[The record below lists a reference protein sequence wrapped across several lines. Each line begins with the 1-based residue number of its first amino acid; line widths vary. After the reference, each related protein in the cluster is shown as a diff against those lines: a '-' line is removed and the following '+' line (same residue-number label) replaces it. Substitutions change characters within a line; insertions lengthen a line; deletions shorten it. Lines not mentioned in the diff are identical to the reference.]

1 MASVHLVTKPPPMA
15 PRTVP
20 PPPVTAAGGG
30 PASIL
35 SLSENEKRWMV
46 VGICLNKVLLP
57 ALHKYI
63 APKIQN
69 HYALH
74 KTSYNIHSQAHP
86 GFLKKDNNVGFQFN
100 YESINNNRSR
110 LSKKAYDYKV
120 VSAID
125 FAKLYLRPE
134 MAKFT
139 GFDSTCDASASLGI
153 LATSSAF
160 STPVQ
165 NSARDVRSTV
175 RNEWGHCNFDDW
187 EQIQFNV
194 CIQKIDTLIRNLG
207 LSLADETKLL
217 DELKDWEI
225 RGVQLCMGSVVDADL
240 LNLVSGEVAKL
251 LAEVQTAKESNE
263 EESEKVSN
271 ELGRM
276 SGLLV
281 ECREQASQNKAK
293 LGELSSLVGDLNL
306 NVESLHSGQESLNC
320 EMDGVKE
327 SQDKLTQRVE
337 VVEGEHEEIKE
348 RVGTLE
354 TKIAA
359 GGGHHR
365 DPITFQ
371 APNRNPYFC
380 GREKEMSMLDGPLDE
395 SKQTCTLTLISG
407 LGGTGKTSI
416 ALEHV
421 WRQKEQY
428 SAGVYWLTGE
438 SERDF
443 NITLTEM
450 CRQIGCSGEDLA
462 QTLSNVLDWFQTR
475 KDYWC
480 VVVDNLDASEL
491 SEEMMKFLNGSW
503 KRSASGHVIITT
515 RREKALIPADI
526 QDVDEDRCIELITM
540 DEPDSVMFLK
550 KRANREDSDH
560 EDSVIT
566 ELVQELGCL
575 PLALDQAGA
584 YIYQRKCSFTE
595 YLQQFKKK
603 RLLLMKRI
611 SAHYISSKERTSV
624 YTTWQLN
631 FDYVK
636 KQSEELDIGNAASL
650 IMNVSTF
657 LSPDDIPVEII
668 NEGLPKIDDEDLKE
682 ATASAISVSELLE
695 LLTNFSLFRKFSDHS
710 YSVHRVVQE
719 VIRSR
724 VKDDDKKVA
733 LSSAVRMLNFAF
745 SKARNPKEVC
755 ESFMGDAVF
764 AEDKP
769 PSLHLWAK
777 LARHACSL
785 QDHIIFFV
793 EKERGS
799 SKDVMYTEE
808 TAKLFYEA
816 SVFLNVCREK
826 VKAQD
831 LQRLKLEVLS
841 SLPNSPSE
849 ETMAYLN
856 HFKVPLQNKQY
867 KLISHCIVPKCEQEG
882 YSSVASDLQ
891 KKANDF
897 REKGNDAV
905 KRGEFQEALD
915 WYTKGIEL
923 TKTDH
928 RLFSNRALCHLKINK
943 PKEALADCESCL
955 KLEEHFGKALQ
966 RKAWALHELSRLHP
980 GDKHRRGRFLC
991 AAALAQY
998 YDLTF
1003 RESPVFKNMSSHIV
1017 EVKDASELVSQIEN
1031 NTTILLHEGSYELRH
1046 GIVMI
1051 SADVQ
1056 IVGIGRVSI
1065 TLHETW
1071 VVFGANCCIEN
1082 VTVAKGSEAIVCR
1095 MGSLTMLECNIS
1107 AGRHGCKDFPYCDGG
1122 PGCIADMGNPCRIT
1136 DPLGAQMSKASGR
1149 TGNPGIQIFDQ
1160 SSAVLKYCSV
1170 FDCGGGGALCH
1181 GSGSAMSV
1189 ISCRVYKNQQMGLE
1203 AREGARLT
1211 VTDCDIF
1218 ANNFHGVLLGPYANA
1233 SEIVNNRIFENHGEG
1248 ILVRLSNELSKISSN
1263 RIYHNRPFGI
1273 SLDCANVC
1281 VFHNEIF
1288 ENGFWGII
1296 AKTKTSASIQ
1306 NNELYSNKCGG
1317 IFIGLN
1323 FSGRISIESNTVR
1336 NHIGPWL
1343 YFGENIDLSKT
1354 KADDLDDGKNFY
1366 LPPGETRFYTTPPI
1380 VGSNT
1385 LKNNGE
1391 ETMFHPKEQAMP
1403 VTQHC
1408 AFCHRTGKL
1417 KTCSNCRVASYCD
1430 QTCQKM
1436 HLAKHKL
1443 LCKSVTGL
1451 YSVTATIS
1459 TLFFG
1464 ESKRGIREFGS
1475 HLKGLGEGPKLDPR
1489 SSRRFIVKVQT
1500 QNLNSHPRQLLTVYD
1515 KSLSI
1520 DCQIECPEIFHVI
1533 MECGVLGQLYLF
1545 TSKKVFLWAKFA
1557 AKGKKLTFY
1566 LDHLA
1571 PYQEW

>member
-1 MASVHLVTKPPPMA
+1 MASLHLHVTKPPPMA

-63 APKIQN
+63 APKIQI

-74 KTSYNIHSQAHP
+74 KTLYNIHSQAHL
-86 GFLKKDNNVGFQFN
+86 GFLKKDNKVGFQFN
-100 YESINNNRSR
+100 YESINNNKSR

-160 STPVQ
+160 STAVQ

-240 LNLVSGEVAKL
+240 LNLVSGEVANL
-251 LAEVQTAKESNE
+251 LAEVQTAKKSNE

-281 ECREQASQNKAK
+281 ECREQASQNKTK

-337 VVEGEHEEIKE
+337 VVEGEQEKIKE

-380 GREKEMSMLDGPLDE
+380 GREEEMSMLDGPLDE
-395 SKQTCTLTLISG
+395 SKQTYTLTLISG

-450 CRQIGCSGEDLA
+450 GRQIGRSGEDLA
-462 QTLSNVLDWFQTR
+462 QTLSNVLDWLQER
-475 KDYWC
+475 KEYWC

-515 RREKALIPADI
+515 RREKALNSADI
-526 QDVDEDRCIELITM
+526 QDVVEDRCIELSTM

-584 YIYQRKCSFTE
+584 YIYQRKCSFSE

-611 SAHYISSKERTSV
+611 SAYYISSKERTSV

-636 KQSEELDIGNAASL
+636 EQSEELDIGHAASV
-650 IMNVSTF
+650 IMNVSAF

-695 LLTNFSLFRKFSDHS
+695 LLTNFSLFQRFSDQS

-724 VKDDDKKVA
+724 VKNDEKKVA
-733 LSSAVRMLNFAF
+733 LTSAVRMVNFAF
-745 SKARNPKEVC
+745 SKARKPKEVC

-808 TAKLFYEA
+808 TARLFYEA

-831 LQRLKLEVLS
+831 LQRLKLEVLA
-841 SLPNSPSE
+841 SLPNLPSD

-882 YSSVASDLQ
+882 DTSVARDLQ
-891 KKANDF
+891 EKANDF

-915 WYTKGIEL
+915 WFTEGIEH

-980 GDKHRRGRFLC
+980 DDKHIQGRSLC
-991 AAALAQY
+991 AASLAQY
-998 YDLTF
+998 FDRTLMKYLF
-1003 RESPVFKNMSSHIV
+1003 FKTMFPELLVV
-1017 EVKDASELVSQIEN
+1017 EVKNALQLV
-1031 NTTILLHEGSYELRH
+1031 TLLLMGLPRATLLLHEGHYELQ
-1046 GIVMI
+1046 
-1051 SADVQ
+1051 DVCIDTDTQ
-1056 IVGIGRVSI
+1056 IVGIGNVSI
-1065 TLHETW
+1065 SFQNSCK
-1071 VVFGANCCIEN
+1071 VVGANCCLEN
-1082 VTVAKGSEAIVCR
+1082 ITLTEGSGAIIC
-1095 MGSLTMLECNIS
+1095 MLGSLTMEKCNIS
-1107 AGRHGCKDFPYCDGG
+1107 GGKQGCKEFPDCNGG
-1122 PGCIADMGNPCRIT
+1122 SGCIADKYFGKTPCDRAGKFG
-1136 DPLGAQMSKASGR
+1136 DQSSRSSGMV
-1149 TGNPGIQIFDQ
+1149 GYPGIQIVNKSRGF
-1160 SSAVLKYCSV
+1160 LKDCDIH
-1170 FDCGGGGALCH
+1170 DCGGGGALCH

-1189 ISCRVYKNQQMGLE
+1189 ISCRVYKNQQSGLE

-1218 ANNFHGVLLGPYANA
+1218 ANNYHGVLLGPYANA
-1233 SEIVNNRIFENHGEG
+1233 SEIVNNRIFENHG
-1248 ILVRLSNELSKISSN
+1248 K
-1263 RIYHNRPFGI
+1263 
-1273 SLDCANVC
+1273 
-1281 VFHNEIF
+1281 
-1288 ENGFWGII
+1288 GF
-1296 AKTKTSASIQ
+1296 S
-1306 NNELYSNKCGG
+1306 
-1317 IFIGLN
+1317 F
-1323 FSGRISIESNTVR
+1323 V
-1336 NHIGPWL
+1336 
-1343 YFGENIDLSKT
+1343 
-1354 KADDLDDGKNFY
+1354 
-1366 LPPGETRFYTTPPI
+1366 
-1380 VGSNT
+1380 
-1385 LKNNGE
+1385 
-1391 ETMFHPKEQAMP
+1391 
-1403 VTQHC
+1403 
-1408 AFCHRTGKL
+1408 
-1417 KTCSNCRVASYCD
+1417 
-1430 QTCQKM
+1430 
-1436 HLAKHKL
+1436 
-1443 LCKSVTGL
+1443 
-1451 YSVTATIS
+1451 
-1459 TLFFG
+1459 
-1464 ESKRGIREFGS
+1464 
-1475 HLKGLGEGPKLDPR
+1475 
-1489 SSRRFIVKVQT
+1489 
-1500 QNLNSHPRQLLTVYD
+1500 
-1515 KSLSI
+1515 
-1520 DCQIECPEIFHVI
+1520 
-1533 MECGVLGQLYLF
+1533 
-1545 TSKKVFLWAKFA
+1545 
-1557 AKGKKLTFY
+1557 
-1566 LDHLA
+1566 
-1571 PYQEW
+1571 